1 MKLSPR
7 AAHGALRWVNTIVAL
22 VAIVAQL
29 SGALAPLGEVR
40 QGRSATPHVEQSG
53 TSTHRAHSEE
63 SCAVC
68 QARSVHAT
76 VSRTPALKEI
86 QERASAPLARGPEQ
100 VVTAERFSLGSPRA
114 PPSL

>member
-1 MKLSPR
+1 
-7 AAHGALRWVNTIVAL
+7 
-22 VAIVAQL
+22 
-29 SGALAPLGEVR
+29 
-40 QGRSATPHVEQSG
+40 
-53 TSTHRAHSEE
+53 
-63 SCAVC
+63 VC